1 MEKFVNNNITSKIEE
16 IIDFTKD
23 SKEYQD
29 YLFLFDKL
37 SKNDRC
43 NSLIKLVKTLQ
54 KELVKK
60 QAHGQNV
67 NELEKKI
74 NKLVSELN
82 TIPLYVEFV
91 DKQQDLNKIYQSI
104 KIRLDN
110 YFNNLFN

>member
-16 IIDFTKD
+16 IIDFIKD

-82 TIPLYVEFV
+82 TIPLYVEFI

-110 YFNNLFN
+110 YFNDLFN

>member
-1 MEKFVNNNITSKIEE
+1 MEKFVNNNITSKIDE
-16 IIDFTKD
+16 IIDFIKD

-43 NSLIKLVKTLQ
+43 NSLIKQVKTLQ
-54 KELVKK
+54 KALVKK
-60 QAHGQNV
+60 QAHGQNI
-67 NELEKKI
+67 NELEEEI

-82 TIPLYVEFV
+82 AIPLYVEFV
-91 DKQQDLNKIYQSI
+91 DKQQELNEVYQSI

-110 YFNNLFN
+110 YFNDLFN

>member
-16 IIDFTKD
+16 IIDFIKD

-60 QAHGQNV
+60 QDQGQNV
-67 NELEKKI
+67 NELGKKI

-110 YFNNLFN
+110 YFNDLFN

>member
-1 MEKFVNNNITSKIEE
+1 MEKFVNNNITSKINE
-16 IIDFTKD
+16 IIDFVKD

-43 NSLIKLVKTLQ
+43 NSLIKQVKTLQ

-60 QAHGQNV
+60 QAHGHNI
-67 NELEKKI
+67 NELEEKI

-110 YFNNLFN
+110 YFNDLFN

>member
-16 IIDFTKD
+16 IIDFIKD

-60 QAHGQNV
+60 QDQGQNV

-110 YFNNLFN
+110 YFNDLFN

>member
-1 MEKFVNNNITSKIEE
+1 MEKFVNNNITSKIDE
-16 IIDFTKD
+16 IIDFITD

-43 NSLIKLVKTLQ
+43 NSLIKQVKTLQ

-60 QAHGQNV
+60 QSHGQNI
-67 NELEKKI
+67 NEVEEKI
-74 NKLVSELN
+74 NELVSELN

-91 DKQQDLNKIYQSI
+91 DKQQELNEVYQGI

-110 YFNNLFN
+110 YFNDLFN

>member
-1 MEKFVNNNITSKIEE
+1 MENLQNNSIVSKIDE
-16 IIDFTKD
+16 IIDSIKD
-23 SKEYQD
+23 SKEYQN

-43 NSLIKLVKTLQ
+43 NSLIKQVKTLQ

-60 QAHGQNV
+60 QANGQNV
-67 NELEKKI
+67 NELEEKI

-91 DKQQDLNKIYQSI
+91 DKQHDLNKIYQSI

-110 YFNNLFN
+110 YFNDLFN

>member
-1 MEKFVNNNITSKIEE
+1 MEKFVNDNITNKIEE
-16 IIDFTKD
+16 IIDFIKD

-60 QAHGQNV
+60 QAQGQNV

-110 YFNNLFN
+110 YFNDLFN

>member
-1 MEKFVNNNITSKIEE
+1 MEKFVNNNITSKINE
-16 IIDFTKD
+16 IIDFVED

-43 NSLIKLVKTLQ
+43 NSLIKQVKTLQ

-60 QAHGQNV
+60 QAHCHNI
-67 NELEKKI
+67 NELEEKI

-110 YFNNLFN
+110 YFNDLFN

>member
-1 MEKFVNNNITSKIEE
+1 MEKFVNNNITSKIDE
-16 IIDFTKD
+16 IIDFIKD

-43 NSLIKLVKTLQ
+43 NSLIKQVKTLQ

-60 QAHGQNV
+60 QARGQNI
-67 NELEKKI
+67 NELEEKI

-82 TIPLYVEFV
+82 AIPLYVEFV
-91 DKQQDLNKIYQSI
+91 DKQQGLNEVYQSI
-104 KIRLDN
+104 KIRLDD
-110 YFNNLFN
+110 YFNDLFN

>member
-16 IIDFTKD
+16 IIDFIKD

-54 KELVKK
+54 KELV
-60 QAHGQNV
+60 N
-67 NELEKKI
+67 
-74 NKLVSELN
+74 
-82 TIPLYVEFV
+82 
-91 DKQQDLNKIYQSI
+91 
-104 KIRLDN
+104 
-110 YFNNLFN
+110 